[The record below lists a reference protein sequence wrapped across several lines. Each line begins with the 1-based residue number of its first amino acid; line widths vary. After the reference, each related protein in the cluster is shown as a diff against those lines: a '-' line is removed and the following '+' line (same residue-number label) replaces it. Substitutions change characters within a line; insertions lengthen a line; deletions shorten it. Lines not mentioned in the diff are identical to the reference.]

1 MSPVAAAAGPSTAQS
16 HRSLMPRLAVLL
28 AKPAS
33 VDLERRTAYT
43 YIDMYRCIYIYIY
56 MRVYVDVYIYIYEHV
71 HGPEKLA

>member
-43 YIDMYRCIYIYIY
+43 YIDMYRCIYIY
-56 MRVYVDVYIYIYEHV
+56 MRVYVDVYIYMNMYM
-71 HGPEKLA
+71 GLKN